1 MSTVLQTTTILDI
14 IGVDFT
20 LTTSYSGEVNPN
32 ITFNATFTIIDGD
45 LNALVGATV
54 TIDSI
59 DYTSDTN
66 GQVSVDLIR
75 GDYIA
80 VASLDGYNGNS
91 YPFTILD
98 VDVADNITLTTI
110 GSFDES
116 FDESF
121 EK

>member
-1 MSTVLQTTTILDI
+1 MSAILQTETTLEIVGI
-14 IGVDFT
+14 DFT
-20 LTTSYSGEVNPN
+20 LITAYSGETNPN
-32 ITFNATFTIIDGD
+32 ITFNATFTIIDD
-45 LNALVGATV
+45 DVNALVGATV

-59 DYTSDTN
+59 DYISDQN

-80 VASLDGYNGNS
+80 VASLDGYNDNS

-98 VDVADNITLTTI
+98 VDVADNITLTMI

-121 EK
+121 E